1 MTGTAKMMF
10 LVCYLNQLLVNVAVD
25 SLARPGLGHLWAAR
39 KNRRRKR
46 GAVNALDSNGNA
58 VSTEAIGSQEASVT
72 ANITIQPRW
81 QESCFK

>member
-1 MTGTAKMMF
+1 MLEWIPLQGPDWDIYGLPEKTGEEK
-10 LVCYLNQLLVNVAVD
+10 
-25 SLARPGLGHLWAAR
+25 
-39 KNRRRKR
+39 K